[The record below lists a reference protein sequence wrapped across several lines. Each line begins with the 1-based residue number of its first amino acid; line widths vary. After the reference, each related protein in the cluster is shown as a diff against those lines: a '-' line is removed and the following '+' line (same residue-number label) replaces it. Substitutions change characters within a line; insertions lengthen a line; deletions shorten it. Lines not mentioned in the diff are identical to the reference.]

1 MLRNIGNVVCFII
14 VFMTSHHVTGRAND
28 VTQLNRR
35 LTILKNSVEDDIN
48 DIRLEIL
55 DLKMTVEQIVVGQRN
70 SSDGSIIGHGM
81 TDINQ
86 REITDLKNK
95 LNAHESRLNRLFSA
109 VSEIQVD
116 NSALKSKVNQLV
128 VEKEDKANA
137 ELLRLNAGI
146 ETNFG
151 DKFNALQKKF
161 EETAAVMMKGYKDL
175 KTHVF
180 DQTNTLSQSMIS
192 EQNKLSIKIDKAI
205 VRLDGEVNKL
215 EVNALVE
222 KNERN
227 ELMKNFKAELLQL
240 NAGVETK
247 CDDRVNTLQK
257 KLKETA
263 ALNMDCYKDLETR
276 ISVQMNNFSQS
287 LISEQN
293 KLSTNIDKA
302 DTKIVR
308 LALEVNKLKVNA
320 LVEKNERNELMK
332 NFKVELLQL
341 NAGVETKLDD
351 RVNTLQKKLNETAAL
366 SMAGNKDLETR
377 ISDQMNSFSQSL
389 ISEQNKLS
397 IKIDKAIVRVDGE
410 VNKLQVNALVE
421 KNERNELIKNLKAEL
436 LQLNAGVNKKCD
448 DRVNALQNN
457 LSARID
463 KADAN
468 IVKLDASIKDLKTQI
483 GKLPLSANGY
493 PVKRIFGSDLEK
505 HIKFE
510 TRVVRGENWS
520 HGDED
525 GGGPGK
531 VIGYYAGDFGDRNVM
546 VSWDKAGT
554 GTYLK
559 VNLLILRD

>member
-1 MLRNIGNVVCFII
+1 
-14 VFMTSHHVTGRAND
+14 
-28 VTQLNRR
+28 
-35 LTILKNSVEDDIN
+35 
-48 DIRLEIL
+48 
-55 DLKMTVEQIVVGQRN
+55 
-70 SSDGSIIGHGM
+70 M

-146 ETNFG
+146 ETNFD

-257 KLKETA
+257 KLNETA
-263 ALNMDCYKDLETR
+263 ALNMAGYKDLETR

-302 DTKIVR
+302 DAKIVR

-366 SMAGNKDLETR
+366 NMAGNKDLETR
-377 ISDQMNSFSQSL
+377 ISDQMNNFSQSL

-483 GKLPLSANGY
+483 GKC
-493 PVKRIFGSDLEK
+493 I
-505 HIKFE
+505 
-510 TRVVRGENWS
+510 
-520 HGDED
+520 
-525 GGGPGK
+525 
-531 VIGYYAGDFGDRNVM
+531 
-546 VSWDKAGT
+546 T
-554 GTYLK
+554 GQ
-559 VNLLILRD
+559 

>member
-1 MLRNIGNVVCFII
+1 
-14 VFMTSHHVTGRAND
+14 
-28 VTQLNRR
+28 
-35 LTILKNSVEDDIN
+35 
-48 DIRLEIL
+48 
-55 DLKMTVEQIVVGQRN
+55 
-70 SSDGSIIGHGM
+70 M

-483 GKLPLSANGY
+483 GKC
-493 PVKRIFGSDLEK
+493 I
-505 HIKFE
+505 
-510 TRVVRGENWS
+510 
-520 HGDED
+520 
-525 GGGPGK
+525 
-531 VIGYYAGDFGDRNVM
+531 
-546 VSWDKAGT
+546 T
-554 GTYLK
+554 GQ
-559 VNLLILRD
+559 

>member
-14 VFMTSHHVTGRAND
+14 VFMTSHRVTGQAND

-35 LTILKNSVEDDIN
+35 LTILWNSVEDDIN
-48 DIRLEIL
+48 DIRLEIM
-55 DLKMTVEQIVVGQRN
+55 DLKMTVEQFVVGQRN
-70 SSDGSIIGHGM
+70 SSDGSIIGHRM

-146 ETNFG
+146 ETNFD

-257 KLKETA
+257 KLNETA
-263 ALNMDCYKDLETR
+263 ALN
-276 ISVQMNNFSQS
+276 
-287 LISEQN
+287 
-293 KLSTNIDKA
+293 
-302 DTKIVR
+302 
-308 LALEVNKLKVNA
+308 
-320 LVEKNERNELMK
+320 
-332 NFKVELLQL
+332 
-341 NAGVETKLDD
+341 
-351 RVNTLQKKLNETAAL
+351 
-366 SMAGNKDLETR
+366 MAGNKDLETR
-377 ISDQMNSFSQSL
+377 ISDQMNIFSQSL

-463 KADAN
+463 KADAY
-468 IVKLDASIKDLKTQI
+468 IVKLDASIKDLKTHI
-483 GKLPLSANGY
+483 GKLPFSANGY
-493 PVKRIFGSDLEK
+493 LVKRIFGSDLRK
-505 HIKFE
+505 HIE
-510 TRVVRGENWS
+510 IGSRVVRGTDWDR
-520 HGDED
+520 GDTD
-525 GGGPGK
+525 GGGPGT
-531 VIGYYAGDFGDRNVM
+531 VTDVDSVNGRVW
-546 VSWDKAGT
+546 VEWDMYRGVGRVQRMGSEGK
-554 GTYLK
+554 YDLF
-559 VNLLILRD
+559 ILTDGQ